1 MLFSSTFALGGSCT
15 RHTISNFPAGLEV
28 AKYPFTLRV
37 CPDTMTRQG
46 MDIQAME
53 DWQKEFGR
61 RLVEKLG
68 LQGTICLPCVLLLV
82 FCLRSVFNNLTEC
95 NNDVTM
101 YLSYGFFHMFFGNKM
116 YIFLLQK
123 SRV

>member
-15 RHTISNFPAGLEV
+15 RGTIINFPAGLEV

-68 LQGTICLPCVLLLV
+68 LQGTICLPCVLLLEF

-95 NNDVTM
+95 SNDVTM
-101 YLSYGFFHMFFGNKM
+101 YLSYGFFH
-116 YIFLLQK
+116 IFLETK
-123 SRV
+123 CIFFTSKE